1 MLQSSS
7 ALQTEAAAPQLLQ
20 PQEVC
25 QQKPCTGAH
34 SQTFTTLMLMT
45 KVSEKSNDDDH
56 ARVVDDDDDDNVC
69 NTLSSPGARRVGPNI
84 CNTAKLMTV

>member
-34 SQTFTTLMLMT
+34 SQTSITLMLMT
-45 KVSEKSNDDDH
+45 TVSEKSNDDDD
-56 ARVVDDDDDDNVC
+56 ARVVDDDDDVW